1 MNCEVTSDATAAA
14 AVGMANEWRWQRRQK
29 NAAKYERNS
38 QSISGQSLGGDFSS
52 LNFSFLEEN
61 KYGLGEVQKLWDLR
75 WPFLMLFLENS

>member
-52 LNFSFLEEN
+52 LNF
-61 KYGLGEVQKLWDLR
+61 
-75 WPFLMLFLENS
+75 